1 MQTKGWNFSNAI
13 TYGRAGYVATGR
25 GYQVDTVS
33 VPELYS
39 KYAQSHIYLAFE
51 IAFYLVVF
59 QVRVRVRV
67 RVNPNPNPSR

>member
-1 MQTKGWNFSNAI
+1 MIQTKGWNFSNAI

-39 KYAQSHIYLAFE
+39 KYAQFHICLA
-51 IAFYLVVF
+51 YPYP
-59 QVRVRVRV
+59 Q
-67 RVNPNPNPSR
+67 PYPYPYPYP

>member
-39 KYAQSHIYLAFE
+39 KYAQSHIY
-51 IAFYLVVF
+51 IAY
-59 QVRVRVRV
+59 
-67 RVNPNPNPSR
+67 PYP